1 MPYTA
6 GNLPDAVKALPEHA
20 RDIWREAFNIAFEQ
34 YDGDEAAAAKVAWA
48 AVSKAYEK
56 RGEQWV
62 KRDADAEPHPH
73 GPHECYCPECGATVM
88 VDEGQPCNEQTCPEC
103 GARMRA
109 STTGERRDNAEDDE
123 LATVDIPDVEI
134 LAVGKWHGSVTRTY
148 KLETLQNLVK
158 SFKALLADRELN
170 YEPPL
175 KLGHD
180 DDQAII
186 QESGFPSIGWVQA
199 LRVKG
204 DKLVADF
211 KGVPKKLADV
221 IKAGGYKKVSSELYF
236 DYSIGGK
243 TWPAVLK
250 AVALL
255 GADVPAVKTIADIRA
270 AYDENA
276 IPEVVVYMAEKQVLS
291 LDGLM
296 TELDRVIEEAE
307 PAIKA
312 KAGAPAIRTYL
323 REVKAKLRA
332 LLAKAAVAENSD
344 VSESLDAKARMVRD
358 AWWAQLQGGLSG
370 AINEGA
376 GWIRDVFADSVV
388 VEKTGGFEQVPY
400 TVSEDG
406 VVAFAMD
413 KAVKVTIRYVPVE
426 PTEESNAGTPAN
438 TNDEETQMRE
448 ATAKVL
454 GLPAD
459 ATEDQV
465 LKGIEALKSADKL
478 SENEDLKAKLA
489 AAEAQLQEK
498 HVGEIVDKLVNDGRL
513 LPAQVEAA
521 RAALR
526 IDEKA
531 FTALMEAQPKVVEL
545 GERGSGADSANP
557 AGAELSESD
566 RKVAEALGIK
576 LEEFATARASEKGA
590 K

>member
-1 MPYTA
+1 
-6 GNLPDAVKALPEHA
+6 
-20 RDIWREAFNIAFEQ
+20 
-34 YDGDEAAAAKVAWA
+34 
-48 AVSKAYEK
+48 
-56 RGEQWV
+56 
-62 KRDADAEPHPH
+62 
-73 GPHECYCPECGATVM
+73 
-88 VDEGQPCNEQTCPEC
+88 
-103 GARMRA
+103 
-109 STTGERRDNAEDDE
+109 
-123 LATVDIPDVEI
+123 
-134 LAVGKWHGSVTRTY
+134 
-148 KLETLQNLVK
+148 VK
-158 SFKALLADRELN
+158 SFKALVGNSELN

-211 KGVPKKLADV
+211 KGVPKKLADI

-307 PAIKA
+307 PAIKT
-312 KAGAPAIRTYL
+312 KVGAPAIRTYL

-332 LLAKAAVAENSD
+332 LLAKAQTAENSD
-344 VSESLDAKARMVRD
+344 VSESLDQKARLVRD

-370 AINEGA
+370 AVNEGA
-376 GWIRDVFADSVV
+376 GWVRDVFADSVV
-388 VEKTGGFEQVPY
+388 VEKAGGFEQVPY
-400 TVSEDG
+400 AVSEDG

-413 KAVKVTIRYVPVE
+413 KAVKVTIRYVPVD
-426 PTEESNAGTPAN
+426 TEESNAGTPAN

-448 ATAKVL
+448 AIAKVL
-454 GLPAD
+454 GFPAD

-465 LKGIEALKSADKL
+465 LKGIEALKSTDKL
-478 SENEDLKAKLA
+478 SENEGLKARLA
-489 AAEAQLQEK
+489 AAETQLQDK
-498 HVGEIVDKLVNDGRL
+498 HIGEIVDRLVADGRL

-526 IDEKA
+526 SDEKA